1 MPLPPLSLDDKSE
14 AGDRFAPPIPGIHA
28 LILDIVDDEGAGAG
42 EGAGLAGDEAEEAEA
57 EAEAEEEEEE
67 EDTDLA
73 RALLKR

>member
-57 EAEAEEEEEE
+57 EAEVEEEEEE